1 MGDYNS
7 LPFSNAMQIIDWVS
21 PDAYRIEIEANRELV
36 FKNQTIVYELC
47 DAEKLALFKFK
58 NAYSCYN
65 EASSPIK
72 PLGGS
77 AQFDLQS
84 GITEDF
90 CIDGYPMFTNYTKG
104 FKGTLDHVMYSDRL
118 SLLELRALPTI
129 NEFRKFGILECPNR
143 VFPSDHLPIAAVFEY
158 QDQKST
164 PILDRI

>member
-7 LPFSNAMQIIDWVS
+7 QPSSNAMQIIDWKS
-21 PDAYRIEIEANRELV
+21 PDENRIEMQANRELV
-36 FKNQTIVYELC
+36 FKNQTIAYELC

-65 EASSPIK
+65 DASSPLK

-77 AQFDLQS
+77 AQFDDVS
-84 GITEDF
+84 GMTEDF
-90 CIDGYPMFTNYTKG
+90 CIGGYPLFTNYTKG
-104 FKGTLDHVMYSDRL
+104 FKGTLDHIMYSDRF
-118 SLLELRALPTI
+118 SLLELRAVPSM

-158 QDQKST
+158 
-164 PILDRI
+164 